1 MQRTYETGKVGRIRA
16 LEVEMLSKSLFRLR
30 MSASCKKKFV
40 FYMNVARIFLDNA
53 LKEQL
58 G

>member
-1 MQRTYETGKVGRIRA
+1 MQRTHETGKVGRIRA

-30 MSASCKKKFV
+30 MSASCKKFV